1 MIISVN
7 QLVSIL
13 KVLDWV
19 YFCWNWKHCSEII
32 FKYVNSTVG
41 LIFNEKVTEKW
52 NLWDL
57 WTVHPCTVHGWL
69 GQIVRLEPKKK
80 KKKKRT
86 KRDFPKRRCAN
97 VEPKRALNVIL
108 GLLRNLFV
116 HKSWQKLVESVN
128 LANMDTP
135 SSIFVIDLN
144 SRGCFCILE
153 KQNP

>member
-1 MIISVN
+1 MEFVGPMNSTPM
-7 QLVSIL
+7 
-13 KVLDWV
+13 
-19 YFCWNWKHCSEII
+19 HCSRLTWS
-32 FKYVNSTVG
+32 NSATG
-41 LIFNEKVTEKW
+41 T
-52 NLWDL
+52 
-57 WTVHPCTVHGWL
+57 
-69 GQIVRLEPKKK
+69 K

-97 VEPKRALNVIL
+97 AESKRTLNVIL

-116 HKSWQKLVESVN
+116 HKSLQKLVESVN